1 MDDTTKAMLGGL
13 IRSAIIAF
21 GAGAYFTGDQL
32 TAISG
37 AAAIL
42 IGVAWSLIQKKNAG
56 DKLQAAKD
64 LRQ

>member
-1 MDDTTKAMLGGL
+1 MDDTTKAMLGGI
-13 IRSAIIAF
+13 IRSIIIAIGG
-21 GAGAYFTGDQL
+21 GATFSADQI

-37 AAAIL
+37 AAAVL

-64 LRQ
+64 LRS

>member
-1 MDDTTKAMLGGL
+1 MDDTTKAMLGSVVRAL
-13 IRSAIIAF
+13 IIAI
-21 GAGAYFTGDQL
+21 GGGLYFTSDQL

-42 IGVAWSLIQKKNAG
+42 IGVVWSLIQKKNAG

-64 LRQ
+64 LRS